1 MLAGKNVLLAITGS
15 IAAYKSAY
23 LVREFIKKGS
33 NVKVIVTKSALQFI
47 TKVTLSTLSKNPV
60 YQDFLKDS
68 ETGEW
73 NNHVELGSWSDLMVI
88 APATA
93 NTLSNLVSGKAD
105 SLFLAT
111 FLSCDSP
118 IFIAPAMDLDMFK
131 NESTES
137 NLKVLKKRKINII
150 EPNSGELASG
160 LEGKGRMEEPDAIVS
175 IINQYF
181 IEKATLK
188 NINILIS
195 AGPTYES
202 IDPVRFLGN
211 LSSGKMGFALAKEAE
226 KRGANVSL
234 ISGPVSLDTPRN
246 VHRTNVISAIEM
258 KKEIEKRF
266 DHIDVLIMSAA
277 VADYQPVI
285 SSENK
290 IKKSDENMI
299 IELKKTPDILKDLA
313 KKKKKQIIIGFALE
327 TESEIKNAYKKMK
340 SKNLDAIVLNS
351 LNDKGAG
358 FGHNTNKVT
367 IITPLE
373 EKKFD
378 LKTKDLVSKDILNFV
393 EECILS

>member
-23 LVREFIKKGS
+23 LIREFIKKGA

-73 NNHVELGSWSDLMVI
+73 NNHVELGSWSDLMVV
-88 APATA
+88 APTTA

-105 SLFLAT
+105 SFFLAT
-111 FLSCDSP
+111 FLSCNSP

-131 NESTES
+131 NESTTF
-137 NLKVLKKRKINII
+137 NLQILKKRNINII
-150 EPNSGELASG
+150 EPTSGELASG
-160 LEGKGRMEEPDAIVS
+160 LDGKGRMEEPESIVS
-175 IINQYF
+175 IVNQF
-181 IEKATLK
+181 FLDRATLK
-188 NINILIS
+188 SINILIS

-211 LSSGKMGFALAKEAE
+211 RSSGKMGFALAKEAA

-234 ISGPVSLDTPRN
+234 ISGPVDLDTPEN
-246 VHRTNVISAIEM
+246 VQRTNVSSATEM
-258 KKEIEKRF
+258 KKEIENKF
-266 DHIDVLIMSAA
+266 DDIDVLIMSAA
-277 VADYQPVI
+277 VADYQPVV
-285 SSENK
+285 SYKRK
-290 IKKSDENMI
+290 IKKSDDNMV

-313 KKKKKQIIIGFALE
+313 KKKKKQIVIGFALE

-340 SKNLDAIVLNS
+340 NKNLDAIVLNS
-351 LNDKGAG
+351 LKDKGAG
-358 FGHNTNKVT
+358 FGYNTNKVT

-373 EKKFD
+373 EMKFD
-378 LKTKDLVSKDILNFV
+378 LKTKDLVAKDILNFV
-393 EECILS
+393 EKCI